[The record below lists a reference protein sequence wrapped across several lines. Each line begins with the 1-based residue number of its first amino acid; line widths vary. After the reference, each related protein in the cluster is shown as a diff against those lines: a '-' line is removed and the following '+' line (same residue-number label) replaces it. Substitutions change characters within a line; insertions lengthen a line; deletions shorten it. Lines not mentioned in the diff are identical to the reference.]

1 MAVSVALV
9 VLCAGIARAEDVIW
23 TTWSVEDGGNGHEY
37 AVLMTRDYWTNQKT
51 KAEALGGYLASITSA
66 EEQAHVHGLVQAA
79 GGGGYYAY
87 YCIGLFQDP
96 TGAEPGQGWG
106 WVSGEPLGYT
116 NWGAGEPNDQFG
128 SEDYGYITTSSGGWN
143 DGKDGGA
150 TSNRGAVVER
160 EVPPSDTTA
169 PEVAL
174 DAPDPAELAWSSAP
188 ASVTISGSVVDAD
201 GRVASAALTIAD
213 EYGDAHDA
221 VDLMALLGADG
232 AFTTAVELSAVVD
245 AADTDGRLYTVTLNA
260 ADAAGNVA
268 EPVSLAVRVLPD
280 GVPPKVELSSAEPAS
295 LPWERPNEL
304 KSVAIS
310 GTATDEGSGLASVML
325 SVSDEYGEFDGRR
338 DITLDLDEEGSFSI
352 SLSLSSVIAGGDT
365 DGRQY
370 LIEVVATDLAGNLS
384 APASVTVRA
393 ARPNMNKPDKPGKP
407 ENPGNGHR
415 PDPPPGRR

>member
-1 MAVSVALV
+1 
-9 VLCAGIARAEDVIW
+9 
-23 TTWSVEDGGNGHEY
+23 
-37 AVLMTRDYWTNQKT
+37 
-51 KAEALGGYLASITSA
+51 
-66 EEQAHVHGLVQAA
+66 
-79 GGGGYYAY
+79 
-87 YCIGLFQDP
+87 
-96 TGAEPGQGWG
+96 
-106 WVSGEPLGYT
+106 
-116 NWGAGEPNDQFG
+116 
-128 SEDYGYITTSSGGWN
+128 
-143 DGKDGGA
+143 
-150 TSNRGAVVER
+150 
-160 EVPPSDTTA
+160 
-169 PEVAL
+169 
-174 DAPDPAELAWSSAP
+174 
-188 ASVTISGSVVDAD
+188 
-201 GRVASAALTIAD
+201 
-213 EYGDAHDA
+213 
-221 VDLMALLGADG
+221 
-232 AFTTAVELSAVVD
+232 
-245 AADTDGRLYTVTLNA
+245 
-260 ADAAGNVA
+260 
-268 EPVSLAVRVLPD
+268 VLPD